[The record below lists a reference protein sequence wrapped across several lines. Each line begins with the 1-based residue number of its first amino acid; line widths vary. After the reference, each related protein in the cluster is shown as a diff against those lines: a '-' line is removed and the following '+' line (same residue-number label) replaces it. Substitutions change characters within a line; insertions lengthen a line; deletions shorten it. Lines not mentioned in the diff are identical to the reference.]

1 MDFLEFT
8 EQARLRVRQ
17 FLPESFRDAEV
28 CIERAVKNNDQQLTA
43 LTVSSPGSRV
53 TPRIYLEGYY
63 EMLKDGMDLES
74 VLKTLAKV
82 YLQCELPE
90 SIDLSM
96 LQDFSRVKH
105 LIVGRLVN
113 RDLNAEFLSD
123 KPFTEFEDLAV
134 YYAVRLD
141 KSLSIV
147 ITNEMLERF
156 RTTREELH
164 ALAMR
169 NLEESEVRFMRLDT
183 MLAKLAG
190 PGFPPLPEDAPS
202 MYVLTNE
209 DMTYGAVI
217 LASARKLREI
227 YEELGCRFMI
237 IPSSVHELIVL
248 PMDDE
253 ITTEYANEMVRSVN
267 RECLEPA
274 EVLSDHVY
282 FYDEETGRVTV

>member
-28 CIERAVKNNDQQLTA
+28 CIERVVKNNDQQLTA
-43 LTVSSPGSRV
+43 LTVASPDNRV
-53 TPRIYLEGYY
+53 TPRVYLEGYY
-63 EMLKDGMDLES
+63 EMLKNGMDLES
-74 VLKTLAKV
+74 VLETLAKT
-82 YLQCELPE
+82 YLRCGLPE
-90 SIDLSM
+90 SVDLSM
-96 LQDFSRVKH
+96 LQDFSKVKH

-113 RDLNAEFLSD
+113 RGLNEEFLSD
-123 KPFTEFEDLAV
+123 KPFTEFEDLAM

-141 KSLSIV
+141 RSLSVV
-147 ITNEMLERF
+147 ITNEILDKFGVARD
-156 RTTREELH
+156 ELH
-164 ALAMR
+164 DLAMR
-169 NLEESEVRFMRLDT
+169 NLEESKIRFVRLDT
-183 MLAKLAG
+183 MLARLAG
-190 PGFPPLPEDAPS
+190 PMFPPLPDEAPS

-209 DMTYGAVI
+209 DMMYGAVV
-217 LASARKLREI
+217 LASARKLREV

-248 PMDDE
+248 PMGDE

-267 RECLEPA
+267 SECLDPA

-282 FYDEETGRVTV
+282 FYDEETGRVTI